1 MSRNDKLPVN
11 TLFDPTKIQMESRV
25 QSVYAL
31 VSRVEHGEIST
42 PTYQRGS
49 VWTNETKS
57 RLIES
62 LIVKIP
68 IPIFYL
74 DATVEDDWKIVD
86 GLQRITTLKEFIID
100 KTLTLTGLEY
110 IDELEGCNFDELPR
124 AFQRRILETDV
135 TVLFIN
141 PGTPENVK
149 YNIFKRINTGGMPL
163 SDQEIR
169 HALNNGEDGK
179 ATDCLQNI
187 VSDLEFKKTWG
198 GKNANDRMELNEL
211 VLRAFGSW
219 FVDENFIYNVDINTY
234 LVESMNS
241 INNTDDSLL
250 EVKVKDFHDAYE
262 IILDIF
268 DSFAFRKIKMTLSGH
283 YSKPRVNKNIYEAW
297 MFCLR
302 HLSKNQRKILVKK
315 KELVVDSFAML
326 LTNKQFGWA
335 VNSRKQ
341 DTMLYRNRELMGM
354 ITRVVK
360 ND

>member
-1 MSRNDKLPVN
+1 MSRNDKLPEN

-31 VSRVEHGEIST
+31 ISRVEHGEIST

-49 VWTNETKS
+49 VWTDETKS

-74 DATVEDDWKIVD
+74 DATNEDDWKIVD

-100 KTLTLTGLEY
+100 KSLKLTGLEY
-110 IDELEGCNFDELPR
+110 IDDLEGCNFDELPR
-124 AFQRRILETDV
+124 TFQRRILETDV

-169 HALNNGEDGK
+169 HALNNGK
-179 ATDCLQNI
+179 ATDCLESI
-187 VSDLEFKKTWG
+187 VSALNFKTTWR
-198 GKNANDRMELNEL
+198 GKNSNDRMELNEL

-219 FVDENFIYNVDINTY
+219 FVDEKFIYEVDINSY
-234 LVESMNS
+234 LVESMKS
-241 INNTDDSLL
+241 INDTDENILL
-250 EVKVKDFHDAYE
+250 EKVHDFYDSYST
-262 IILDIF
+262 ILNIF
-268 DSFAFRKIKMTLSGH
+268 ESLAFRKIKMNKDGT
-283 YSKPRVNKNIYEAW
+283 YTKPRVNKNIYEAW

-302 HLSKNQRKILVKK
+302 DLSKQHRQKLIKK
-315 KELVVDSFAML
+315 KSLVVDSFADL
-326 LTNKQFGWA
+326 LTKKQFGWA

-341 DTMLYRNRELMGM
+341 DTMQYRNNELMEM
-354 ITRVVK
+354 IERVIN

>member
-1 MSRNDKLPVN
+1 MSRNEKLPVN

-31 VSRVEHGEIST
+31 ISRVEHGEIST

-49 VWTNETKS
+49 VWTDETKS

-74 DATVEDDWKIVD
+74 DATDEDDWKIVD

-110 IDELEGCNFDELPR
+110 IEDLEGCNFDELPR
-124 AFQRRILETDV
+124 TFQRRILETDV

-179 ATDCLQNI
+179 ATNCLESI
-187 VSDLEFKKTWG
+187 VTDLNFKTTWG

-211 VLRAFGSW
+211 VLRALGSW
-219 FVDENFIYNVDINTY
+219 FVDEEFVYNVDINSY
-234 LVESMNS
+234 LAESMNS
-241 INNTDDSLL
+241 INNTDDNLL
-250 EVKVKDFHDAYE
+250 EVKVKDFHNAYE
-262 IILDIF
+262 TIFDIF
-268 DSFAFRKIKMTLSGH
+268 GSLAFRKIKMTQNGH
-283 YSKPRVNKNIYEAW
+283 YTKPRVNKNIYEAW

-302 HLSKNQRKILVKK
+302 HLKRKQRKRLVKNK
-315 KELVVDSFAML
+315 DLVIDSFAEL
-326 LTNKQFGWA
+326 LTVKQFGWA

-341 DTMLYRNRELMGM
+341 DTMQYRNSELMEM
-354 ITRVVK
+354 IESVIN

>member
-31 VSRVEHGEIST
+31 ISRVEHGEIST

-49 VWTNETKS
+49 VWNDETKS

-74 DATVEDDWKIVD
+74 DATDEDDWKIVD

-100 KTLTLTGLEY
+100 KTLRLTGLEY
-110 IDELEGCNFDELPR
+110 IEDLDGRNFDELPR

-163 SDQEIR
+163 SEQEIR
-169 HALNNGEDGK
+169 HALNNGK
-179 ATDCLQNI
+179 ATDYLESI
-187 VSDLEFKKTWG
+187 VSALKFKTTWR
-198 GKNANDRMELNEL
+198 GKNSNDRMELNEL

-219 FVDENFIYNVDINTY
+219 FVDEDFIYNVDINNY
-234 LVESMNS
+234 LVESMKS
-241 INNTDDSLL
+241 INDTDHRIL
-250 EVKVKDFHDAYE
+250 EEKVNDFYDAYNT
-262 IILDIF
+262 ILDIF
-268 DSFAFRKIKMTLSGH
+268 ESLAFRKIKMNKDGK

-302 HLSKNQRKILVKK
+302 HLSKQQRKKLVKN
-315 KELVVDSFAML
+315 KELVIKSFAEL

-341 DTMLYRNRELMGM
+341 DTMQYRNNELMKM
-354 ITRVVK
+354 IVRLVN